1 MQFGGSSPLFH
12 VTQAILTNYATFA
25 RRNITIRIL
34 LIEVSTLEFM
44 RVTLPFVSLTILL
57 LWGCGQESKDNQALY
72 DEVMKVHD
80 EVMPKMNDI
89 YKLREQLKKQIA
101 DTAGLV
107 DEKKKAIESA
117 ILKLDSSS
125 EGMMVWMRNFNPL
138 PDSLGEEKA
147 RAYLED
153 QKVKVEKVKKDM
165 LQAIE
170 EAGALD

>member
-1 MQFGGSSPLFH
+1 MK
-12 VTQAILTNYATFA
+12 A
-25 RRNITIRIL
+25 
-34 LIEVSTLEFM
+34 
-44 RVTLPFVSLTILL
+44 TLPFVSLIILL
-57 LWGCGQESKDNQALY
+57 AWGCGQETKDNQALY

-101 DTAGLV
+101 DSAGLV
-107 DEKKKAIESA
+107 EEKEKAIESA

-125 EGMMVWMRNFNPL
+125 ESMMVWMRNFNPL

-147 RAYLED
+147 REYLED
-153 QKVKVEKVKKDM
+153 QKVKVEKVKEDM

-170 EAGALD
+170 EAEALE